1 MRCTHCGF
9 ENPADANFCQECGA
23 GLPPACPACG
33 RVSSPGAKFCAGCG
47 APMAAAAIRGAA
59 QSASSSVPIQYTP
72 RHLVERILAEQATME
87 TRGSTVGER
96 KTITALFADM
106 AGSTA
111 LIRDL
116 DPEDAQRLIDP
127 VIALMM
133 EAVHHYEGYVAKSLG
148 DGILALFGAPLA
160 HEDHAQRAVYAAL
173 RMQEA
178 MRHHSDRVRLEF
190 GIALQIRVGIH
201 TGEVVVRSI
210 RKDDLHADYDPVG
223 HTVHIA
229 SRMESTATPAT
240 TLVSESTHKLTEGY
254 FEFKALGTTRVKGLE
269 DPLLVYEVVGP
280 GPLRTRLQVAAHR
293 GLARFVGRAAE
304 LAGLES
310 AWGRARAGHGQIV
323 GVVGE
328 AGVGKSRL
336 FLEFKARAQ
345 PGSSALVLET
355 FSVSHGK
362 AFAYLPLIELLK
374 NYFQITPRDVERTC
388 REKVVGKVLTLDRT
402 LEELLPYVLYL
413 FGIEEQGSALLAM
426 DPQIRRER
434 TFDAITRLLV
444 RESVNQPVQVL
455 FDDLQWL
462 DRETEAFLNA
472 LIERVPNAG
481 ILLLLNFRPEYRPGW
496 RQNSDYTQLRLD
508 PLGQVE
514 SEALLITLLGEDTS
528 LARLKR
534 LILDKTDGNPF
545 FMEEV
550 VQTLV
555 EESVLLGEPG
565 RYRIE
570 VAPDTFQIPTT
581 VKGVLAAR
589 VDRLEPAEKALLQ
602 TLAVIGTEFTWSLV
616 RQVAGQP
623 EDRLRYLLA
632 KLQASD
638 FIYERPAFPEVEY
651 AFKHSLTQEV
661 AGQAL
666 LSEQR
671 GALHERTAQAIEVL
685 YRQQLDSHC
694 SDLAH
699 HYSLSG
705 NIPKAVEY
713 LHSAGSQALERSAH
727 LEAIPH
733 LNTALELLK
742 RLPDTPERANQE
754 LALRIT
760 LGPALIAAKGYASP
774 EVEASFS
781 RALALSEQ
789 GGETRQIFQA
799 KLGLRTFYSLRAEHQ
814 TSYKLGES
822 LLSLAER
829 AQDPELIGQAN
840 FALATSSFHLG
851 DPVKAKAHLE
861 RGLATI
867 DREHHTATSFLLGQ
881 DPVVHALV
889 AAARVL
895 WYLGCPDQAARRIQ
909 DALKL
914 ARKLS
919 HPYSM
924 ALVLALAAEVYQCR
938 REAQLV
944 EEFSDAA
951 IALSTEQGFPY
962 WSAWGGILRGWAL
975 AEQGSPAEGIDQ
987 IHRGIRACIAT
998 GAELA
1003 RPYVLAL
1010 LAQAYVKAGQ
1020 VPAALE
1026 TLTEAQDTANRTGER
1041 YCLAELHRLR
1051 GELLLQCAS
1060 DQSSKPSN
1068 DEEAQACFL
1077 EAISIAG
1084 KQGAKSLEL
1093 RAMSSFARLSRD
1105 RGNAEAA
1112 RQRLSATLY
1121 AFQEGLD
1128 TADWQEAKAL
1138 LDALE

>member
-1 MRCTHCGF
+1 MRCTSCGF
-9 ENPADANFCQECGA
+9 ENPTDANFCEECGA
-23 GLPPACPACG
+23 ALTPVCPACG
-33 RVSSPGAKFCAGCG
+33 RASTSTARFCAGCG
-47 APMAAAAIRGAA
+47 APMTVASVRGLA
-59 QSASSSVPIQYTP
+59 QSVSASVPIQYTP

-87 TRGSTVGER
+87 ARGSSFGER

-116 DPEDAQRLIDP
+116 DPEEAQRLIDP

-210 RKDDLHADYDPVG
+210 RKDDLHTDYDPVG

-254 FEFKALGTTRVKGLE
+254 FVFKALGTTRVKGLQ

-280 GPLRTRLQVAAHR
+280 GPLRTRLQVAVHR
-293 GLARFVGRAAE
+293 GLASFVGRVSE
-304 LAGLES
+304 LAQLES
-310 AWGRARAGHGQIV
+310 AWGRVQAGHGQIV

-336 FLEFKARAQ
+336 FLEFKVRAQ
-345 PGSSALVLET
+345 PGSALVLET

-413 FGIEEQGSALLAM
+413 LGIEEQGSVLPAM

-481 ILLLLNFRPEYRPGW
+481 ILLLLNFRTEYRPGW
-496 RQNSDYTQLRLD
+496 RQNSDYAQLRLD

-514 SEALLITLLGEDTS
+514 SVALLITLLGEDAS
-528 LARLKR
+528 LAHLKR

-555 EESVLLGEPG
+555 EEKVLLGEPG
-565 RYRIE
+565 RYRVE
-570 VAPDTFQIPTT
+570 VASDTFQIPTT

-589 VDRLEPAEKALLQ
+589 VDRLDPAEKALLQ

-632 KLQASD
+632 TLQASD

-671 GALHERTAQAIEVL
+671 SALHERTAQAIEVL
-685 YRQQLDSHC
+685 YRQRLGSHC

-713 LHSAGSQALERSAH
+713 LLSAGSQALERSAH
-727 LEAIPH
+727 LEAISH
-733 LNTALELLK
+733 LNNALELLK

-774 EVEASFS
+774 EVEATFS

-799 KLGLRTFYSLRAEHQ
+799 KLGLRTFYTLRAEHQ
-814 TSYKLGES
+814 TSYQLGES

-840 FALATSSFHLG
+840 FVLGTSSFHLG
-851 DPVKAKAHLE
+851 DPVKARAHLE

-881 DPVVHALV
+881 DPAVHGLI
-889 AAARVL
+889 AAARTL
-895 WYLGCPDQAARRIQ
+895 WYLGCPDQAARRVQ
-909 DALKL
+909 EALTL

-924 ALVLALAAEVYQCR
+924 ALALALAAEVYQCR
-938 REAQLV
+938 REAQLA
-944 EEFSDAA
+944 EEFAEAA

-987 IHRGIRACIAT
+987 IHKGLSACVAT
-998 GAELA
+998 GAALA
-1003 RPYVLAL
+1003 RPYELAL
-1010 LAQAYVKAGQ
+1010 LAQAYFKAGQ
-1020 VPAALE
+1020 VSAALE
-1026 TLTEAQDTANRTGER
+1026 TLTEALDIAIRTGER
-1041 YCLAELHRLR
+1041 YFLAELHRLR
-1051 GELLLQCAS
+1051 GELLSCHVPE
-1060 DQSSKPSN
+1060 QSRDSSYY
-1068 DEEAQACFL
+1068 EELEACFL
-1077 EAISIAG
+1077 EAISIASS
-1084 KQGAKSLEL
+1084 QGARSLEL
-1093 RAMSSFARLSRD
+1093 RAVSSLARLW
-1105 RGNAEAA
+1105 RGRRRGESA
-1112 RQRLSATLY
+1112 RQRLSAILCS
-1121 AFQEGLD
+1121 FKEGFG
-1128 TADWQEAKAL
+1128 TADLQEAKAL
-1138 LDALE
+1138 FDTLA

>member
-1 MRCTHCGF
+1 MRCTNCGF
-9 ENPADANFCQECGA
+9 ENPADANFCEECGS
-23 GLPPACPACG
+23 GLPPVCPACG
-33 RVSSPGAKFCAGCG
+33 RVSNQVAKFCAGCG
-47 APMAAAAIRGAA
+47 APMATLSTPA
-59 QSASSSVPIQYTP
+59 SARAVSTSVPIEYTP
-72 RHLVERILAEQATME
+72 RHLVERILAEQASME
-87 TRGSTVGER
+87 ARGSTLGER

-160 HEDHAQRAVYAAL
+160 HEDHAQRAVFAAL

-178 MRHHSDRVRLEF
+178 MRQHSDRVRLEY

-240 TLVSESTHKLTEGY
+240 TLVSESTHKLTAGY
-254 FEFKALGTTRVKGLE
+254 FVFNALGSTRVKGLD
-269 DPLLVYEVVGP
+269 DPLHVYEVVGP

-304 LAGLES
+304 LAELES
-310 AWGRARAGHGQIV
+310 AWERARAGHGQVV

-336 FLEFKARAQ
+336 FLEFKGHVQ
-345 PGSSALVLET
+345 PGSALVLET

-374 NYFQITPRDVERTC
+374 NYFGINPGDVERTC
-388 REKVVGKVLTLDRT
+388 REKVIGKVLNLDRA
-402 LEELLPYVLYL
+402 LEELLPYMLYL
-413 FGIEEQGSALLAM
+413 LGMEDQSSALLAM

-444 RESVNQPVQVL
+444 RESLNQPVLVL

-462 DRETEAFLNA
+462 DRETEAFLDA

-481 ILLLLNFRPEYRPGW
+481 ILLLLNFRPEYEPHGCERP
-496 RQNSDYTQLRLD
+496 DYVQFRLD
-508 PLGQVE
+508 PLGKVE
-514 SEALLITLLGEDTS
+514 SETLLDALLGPDGTLAG
-528 LARLKR
+528 LKR

-555 EESVLLGEPG
+555 EEHALLGERG

-570 VAPDTFQIPTT
+570 VAPDTLQIPTT

-589 VDRLEPAEKALLQ
+589 VDRLDPAEKALLQ

-632 KLQASD
+632 RLQASD

-661 AGQAL
+661 AGQAM

-671 GALHERTAQAIEVL
+671 SALHERTAQAIEVL
-685 YRQQLDSHC
+685 YHQHLDGHC

-713 LHSAGSQALERSAH
+713 LRWAGSQALERSAH
-727 LEAIPH
+727 LEAISH
-733 LNTALELLK
+733 LNSALALLK
-742 RLPDTPERANQE
+742 RLPDTPERASLE
-754 LALRIT
+754 LALLIT
-760 LGPALIAAKGYASP
+760 LGAALTAAKGYASP
-774 EVEASFS
+774 EVEATFS
-781 RALALSEQ
+781 RALPLSER
-789 GGETRQIFQA
+789 GGDPRQIFQA
-799 KLGLRTFYSLRAEHQ
+799 KLGLRTFYALRAQHQ
-814 TSYKLGES
+814 VAYELSEGLLG
-822 LLSLAER
+822 LAER
-829 AQDPELIGQAN
+829 TQDPELIGQAH
-840 FALATSSFHLG
+840 FVLATSSFHLG
-851 DPVKAKAHLE
+851 DPVKAHAHLE
-861 RGLATI
+861 QGLAVVA
-867 DREHHTATSFLLGQ
+867 REDHAATSFVLGQ
-881 DPVVHALV
+881 DPVVHGLIATG
-889 AAARVL
+889 RTL
-895 WYLGCPDQAARRIQ
+895 WYLGYPDRAAKRIQ
-909 DALKL
+909 QALNL

-919 HPYSM
+919 RPYSM
-924 ALVLALAAEVYQCR
+924 ALALALAAEVYQCR
-938 REAQLV
+938 REAGRVQ
-944 EEFSDAA
+944 EFAEAA

-962 WSAWGGILRGWAL
+962 WSAFGGILRGWAL
-975 AEQGSPAEGIDQ
+975 AEQGSPIDGIDQ
-987 IHRGIRACIAT
+987 IREGLAACLAT
-998 GAELA
+998 GAKLA
-1003 RPYVLAL
+1003 RPYELAL
-1010 LAQAYVKAGQ
+1010 LAQSYMKAGQ
-1020 VPAALE
+1020 VSAGLE
-1026 TLTEAQDTANRTGER
+1026 TITDALDIVDRTGER
-1041 YCLAELHRLR
+1041 FCLAELHRLK
-1051 GELLLQCAS
+1051 GELLLQCSS
-1060 DQSSKPSN
+1060 DESTKPSN
-1068 DEEAQACFL
+1068 GEQAEACFR
-1077 EAISIAG
+1077 EAIAVAG

-1093 RAMSSFARLSRD
+1093 RAMSSFTRLCRD
-1105 RGNAEAA
+1105 RGDAEAA
-1112 RQRLSATLY
+1112 RRRLSAILCG
-1121 AFQEGLD
+1121 FEEGHE
-1128 TADWQEAKAL
+1128 TPDWQEAKTL
-1138 LDALE
+1138 LGASA

>member
-1 MRCTHCGF
+1 MRCTNCGF
-9 ENPADANFCQECGA
+9 ENPADANFCEECGA
-23 GLPPACPACG
+23 GLHPVCPACG
-33 RVSSPGAKFCAGCG
+33 HVSNPSAKFCAECG
-47 APMAAAAIRGAA
+47 APMAVTATRGPA
-59 QSASSSVPIQYTP
+59 QSAGTSVPIQYTP
-72 RHLVERILAEQATME
+72 RHLVERILADQATME
-87 TRGSTVGER
+87 ARSATVGER

-106 AGSTA
+106 AASTA

-148 DGILALFGAPLA
+148 DGILALFGAPMA

-178 MRHHSDRVRLEF
+178 MRYHSDRVRLEF

-210 RKDDLHADYDPVG
+210 RKDDLHVDYDPVG

-240 TLVSESTHKLTEGY
+240 TLVSESTHRLTEGY
-254 FEFKALGTTRVKGLE
+254 FVFKALGTTRVKGLE

-293 GLARFVGRAAE
+293 GLAHFVGRASE
-304 LAGLES
+304 LAELES
-310 AWGRARAGHGQIV
+310 AWGRARAGQGQIV

-336 FLEFKARAQ
+336 FLEFKARTQ
-345 PGSSALVLET
+345 SCSALVLET

-374 NYFQITPRDVERTC
+374 NYFQITPRDVERIC
-388 REKVVGKVLTLDRT
+388 REKVIGKVLNLDRT

-413 FGIEEQGSALLAM
+413 LAIEEQGSALPAM

-444 RESVNQPVQVL
+444 RESLNQPVQVL

-462 DRETEAFLNA
+462 DRETEAFLDL

-496 RQNSDYTQLRLD
+496 RQNRDYTQLRLD

-514 SEALLITLLGEDTS
+514 SKALLITLLGKDAS
-528 LARLKR
+528 LARLER

-555 EESVLLGEPG
+555 EEKILLGEPG

-589 VDRLEPAEKALLQ
+589 VDRLDPAEKALLQ
-602 TLAVIGTEFTWSLV
+602 TLAVIGTGFTWSLV

-666 LSEQR
+666 LTEQR
-671 GALHERTAQAIEVL
+671 SALHERTAQAIEVL

-713 LHSAGSQALERSAH
+713 LLSAGSQALERSAH

-742 RLPDTPERANQE
+742 RLPDTPERTSQE

-760 LGPALIAAKGYASP
+760 LGPALIAAKGYACG
-774 EVEASFS
+774 EVEATFN

-789 GGETRQIFQA
+789 GGETRQLFLA
-799 KLGLRTFYSLRAEHQ
+799 KLGLRTFYTLRAEHQ

-822 LLSLAER
+822 LLRLAER

-840 FALATSSFHLG
+840 FVLGTSSFHLG
-851 DPVKAKAHLE
+851 DPVKAQAHLE

-881 DPVVHALV
+881 DPVVHGLI
-889 AAARVL
+889 AAARTL
-895 WYLGCPDQAARRIQ
+895 WYLGCPDQAARRVQ
-909 DALKL
+909 EGLML

-924 ALVLALAAEVYQCR
+924 ALALALAAEVHQCR
-938 REAQLV
+938 REAQLAG
-944 EEFSDAA
+944 ELAEAA
-951 IALSTEQGFPY
+951 ITLSREQGFPY
-962 WSAWGGILRGWAL
+962 WLAWGEILRGWAQ
-975 AEQGSPAEGIDQ
+975 AEQGGAAEGIDQ
-987 IHRGIRACIAT
+987 IRRGIFACQAT

-1003 RPYVLAL
+1003 RPYQLAL
-1010 LAQAYVKAGQ
+1010 LAQAYIKAGQ
-1020 VPAALE
+1020 MSAALE
-1026 TLTEAQDTANRTGER
+1026 TLTEALTTAERNAER

-1051 GELLLQCAS
+1051 GELLLQRAS

-1068 DEEAQACFL
+1068 DEEAEACFL

-1084 KQGAKSLEL
+1084 NQGARSLEL
-1093 RAMSSFARLSRD
+1093 RAVLSFGRLQIE
-1105 RGNAEAA
+1105 RGNAEGT
-1112 RQRLSATLY
+1112 RQRLSEILCS
-1121 AFQEGLD
+1121 FEEGFD

-1138 LDALE
+1138 FDALA

>member
-1 MRCTHCGF
+1 MRCTNCGF
-9 ENPADANFCQECGA
+9 ENPADANFCEECGA
-23 GLPPACPACG
+23 GLPPVCPVCG
-33 RVSSPGAKFCAGCG
+33 RVSTRTAKFCAGCG
-47 APMAAAAIRGAA
+47 ASIAAAFLRSPAEPV
-59 QSASSSVPIQYTP
+59 SASVPIQYTP
-72 RHLVERILAEQATME
+72 QYLVERILAEQATLE
-87 TRGSTVGER
+87 ARGSTSGER

-178 MRHHSDRVRLEF
+178 MRHHSDRVRLDF

-210 RKDDLHADYDPVG
+210 RKGDLHADYDPVG

-254 FEFKALGTTRVKGLE
+254 FVFKALGTTRVKGLR
-269 DPLLVYEVVGP
+269 DPLLVYELVGP
-280 GPLRTRLQVAAHR
+280 GPLRTRLQVAAQR
-293 GLARFVGRAAE
+293 GLARFVGRTSELAE
-304 LAGLES
+304 LDS

-345 PGSSALVLET
+345 PGGALTLET

-374 NYFQITPRDVERTC
+374 NYFQITPRDVERIC
-388 REKVVGKVLTLDRT
+388 REKVIGKVLNLDRT

-413 FGIEEQGSALLAM
+413 LGIEEQGSALLAM

-444 RESVNQPVQVL
+444 RESLNQPVQVL

-481 ILLLLNFRPEYRPGW
+481 ILLLLNFRPEYQPGW
-496 RQNSDYTQLRLD
+496 SQKHDYAQLRLD

-514 SEALLITLLGEDTS
+514 SEALLDTLLGTDGA

-550 VQTLV
+550 VRSLV
-555 EESVLLGEPG
+555 EENVLIGEPG

-570 VAPDTFQIPTT
+570 VAPDTFEIPTT

-589 VDRLEPAEKALLQ
+589 VDRLDPAEKALLQ

-623 EDRLRYLLA
+623 ENRLRYLLA

-666 LSEQR
+666 LTEQR
-671 GALHERTAQAIEVL
+671 SALHERTAQAIEVL

-713 LHSAGSQALERSAH
+713 LLSAGSQALERSAH

-733 LNTALELLK
+733 LNTALELLN
-742 RLPDTPERANQE
+742 RLPDTPERATQE

-760 LGPALIAAKGYASP
+760 LGPALIAAKGYASA
-774 EVEASFS
+774 EVEATFS

-799 KLGLRTFYSLRAEHQ
+799 KLGLRTFYTLRAEHQ

-840 FALATSSFHLG
+840 FVLATSSFHLG
-851 DPVKAKAHLE
+851 DPVKAQGHLE

-881 DPVVHALV
+881 DPVVHGLI

-924 ALVLALAAEVYQCR
+924 ALVLGLAAEVYQCR
-938 REAQLV
+938 REARLAQ
-944 EEFSDAA
+944 EFAEAA

-975 AEQGSPAEGIDQ
+975 AEQGSPTEGIDQ
-987 IHRGIRACIAT
+987 IHQGLRACIAT

-1003 RPYVLAL
+1003 RPYELAL
-1010 LAQAYVKAGQ
+1010 LAHAYIKAGQ
-1020 VPAALE
+1020 VSAALE
-1026 TLTEAQDTANRTGER
+1026 TLTEALKTANRTSER
-1041 YCLAELHRLR
+1041 YCLAELQRLR
-1051 GELLLQCAS
+1051 GELLLRRVPELSS
-1060 DQSSKPSN
+1060 DSSSY
-1068 DEEAQACFL
+1068 EESEACFL
-1077 EAISIAG
+1077 EAISIAS
-1084 KQGAKSLEL
+1084 KQCARSLEL
-1093 RAMSSFARLSRD
+1093 RAVSSIARLWRD
-1105 RGNAEAA
+1105 QGKAEAA
-1112 RQRLSATLY
+1112 RQRLSATLCS
-1121 AFQEGLD
+1121 FKEGFGTIDL
-1128 TADWQEAKAL
+1128 QEAKAL
-1138 LDALE
+1138 FDTLA

>member
-1 MRCTHCGF
+1 MRCTSCGF
-9 ENPADANFCQECGA
+9 ENPADANYCEECGA
-23 GLPPACPACG
+23 ALLPPVCLACG
-33 RVSSPGAKFCAGCG
+33 RVSTSTAKFCAGCG
-47 APMAAAAIRGAA
+47 APMAAASIRGTA
-59 QSASSSVPIQYTP
+59 QAVSASVPIQYTP
-72 RHLVERILAEQATME
+72 QHLVERILAEQATLDA
-87 TRGSTVGER
+87 RGSAVGER
-96 KTITALFADM
+96 KTITILFADM

-178 MRHHSDRVRLEF
+178 MHHHSDRVRLEF

-201 TGEVVVRSI
+201 TGDVVMRSI
-210 RKDDLHADYDPVG
+210 RKDDLHTDYDPVG

-254 FEFKALGTTRVKGLE
+254 FVFKALGTTRVKGME
-269 DPLLVYEVVGP
+269 EPVPVYEVVGP

-293 GLARFVGRAAE
+293 GLARFVGRSSE
-304 LAGLES
+304 LDELGS
-310 AWGRARAGHGQIV
+310 AWGRARAGHGHIV
-323 GVVGE
+323 AVVGE

-345 PGSSALVLET
+345 SGSALVLET

-413 FGIEEQGSALLAM
+413 LGIEEQGSALLAM

-472 LIERVPNAG
+472 LIERVPDAG

-496 RQNSDYTQLRLD
+496 HQNSDCTQLKLD

-514 SEALLITLLGEDTS
+514 SEALLVTLLGEDAS

-555 EESVLLGEPG
+555 EEKVLLGEAG
-565 RYRIE
+565 KYRIE

-589 VDRLEPAEKALLQ
+589 VDRLDPAEKALLQ

-616 RQVAGQP
+616 RQVAGRP

-632 KLQASD
+632 KLQASE

-666 LSEQR
+666 LTEQR
-671 GALHERTAQAIEVL
+671 SALHERTAQAIEVL
-685 YRQQLDSHC
+685 YRQQLGSHC

-713 LHSAGSQALERSAH
+713 LLSAGSQALERSAH

-742 RLPDTPERANQE
+742 RLPDTPERASQE
-754 LALRIT
+754 LGLRIAVGT
-760 LGPALIAAKGYASP
+760 ALIAAKGYGSS
-774 EVEASFS
+774 EVEATFS
-781 RALALSEQ
+781 RALALCEQ
-789 GGETRQIFQA
+789 GGETRQAFQA
-799 KLGLRTFYSLRAEHQ
+799 KLGLRTFYSLRAGHH
-814 TSYKLGES
+814 TAYKLSEG

-829 AQDPELIGQAN
+829 TQNPEFIGQAN
-840 FALATSSFHLG
+840 FALGTSSFYLG
-851 DPVKAKAHLE
+851 DLVKARAYLE
-861 RGLATI
+861 RGLAAI
-867 DREHHTATSFLLGQ
+867 DREHHTATPFLLGQ
-881 DPVVHALV
+881 DPVVHGLIAG
-889 AAARVL
+889 ARTL
-895 WYLGCPDQAARRIQ
+895 WYLGYPDQAANRIQ
-909 DALKL
+909 DALTL

-919 HPYSM
+919 HPYS
-924 ALVLALAAEVYQCR
+924 LALALAVAAEVYQCR
-938 REAQLV
+938 RQAQIAGEYAEA
-944 EEFSDAA
+944 ATT
-951 IALSTEQGFPY
+951 LSNEQGFPF
-962 WSAWGGILRGWAL
+962 WLAWGEILRGWAL
-975 AEQGSPAEGIDQ
+975 AEQGNAAEGIDQ
-987 IHRGIRACIAT
+987 IQKGLSACLAT

-1003 RPYVLAL
+1003 RPYQLSL
-1010 LAQAYVKAGQ
+1010 LAQAFTKAGQ
-1020 VPAALE
+1020 ASAAME
-1026 TLTEAQDTANRTGER
+1026 ALTEALKTANRTGER
-1041 YCLAELHRLR
+1041 YGLAEFHRLR
-1051 GELLLQCAS
+1051 GELLLPSAS
-1060 DQSSKPSN
+1060 GQSGELSSN
-1068 DEEAQACFL
+1068 GEAEDCFL
-1077 EAISIAG
+1077 EAISIARN
-1084 KQGAKSLEL
+1084 QGARSLEL
-1093 RAMSSFARLSRD
+1093 RAALSLARLWRNC
-1105 RGNAEAA
+1105 GKPETG
-1112 RQRLSATLY
+1112 RQMLSASLRS
-1121 AFQEGLD
+1121 FQEGFD

-1138 LDALE
+1138 LDTLK